1 MPTTQV
7 PVKEVI
13 ITARVALNVRS
24 GPDVEYAV
32 IGKLSEGES
41 TWITGKNPE
50 GTWWQIVYPPD
61 SGGQGW
67 VSASAELIEAM
78 NEIPNAQEQDIEQ
91 LVSDLLN
98 NPLPG
103 PGIAGGPGGSSE
115 GMNEVVTG
123 PPRLREAAL

>member
-1 MPTTQV
+1 M
-7 PVKEVI
+7 PVKEAIV
-13 ITARVALNVRS
+13 TARVALNVHS

-32 IGKLSEGES
+32 IGRLSEGEL
-41 TWITGKNPE
+41 TRITRKNPE

-78 NEIPNAQEQDIEQ
+78 SEMPDAQEQGIEQ
-91 LVSDLLN
+91 RVPGLLN

-103 PGIAGGPGGSSE
+103 PGIEGGPGGFR
-115 GMNEVVTG
+115 GNK
-123 PPRLREAAL
+123 